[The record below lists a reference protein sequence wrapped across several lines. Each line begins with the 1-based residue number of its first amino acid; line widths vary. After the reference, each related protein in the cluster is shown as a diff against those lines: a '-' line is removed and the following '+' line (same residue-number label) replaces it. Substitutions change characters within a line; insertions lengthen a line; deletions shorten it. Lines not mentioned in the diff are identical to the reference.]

1 MCYCTV
7 CALFYPVFQGSFQVK
22 APGGFIRRG
31 DLMEG
36 LLGYEFE
43 RLILGGA
50 YTWRGLLF
58 GILRYANLCC
68 SCGLGRRSCL
78 GSLLFGSY
86 CQ

>member
-7 CALFYPVFQGSFQVK
+7 CALFYPVFQGNFQVK

-36 LLGYEFE
+36 LLCYEFE

-50 YTWRGLLF
+50 YFSEFYGMQICVVLVALVVEV
-58 GILRYANLCC
+58 A
-68 SCGLGRRSCL
+68 
-78 GSLLFGSY
+78 
-86 CQ
+86 